1 MEDTGHSEELLC
13 VSHQRVQK
21 IMEIFTAPKESMCT
35 PRLNLEYKGL
45 CPFLSVWKDWFY
57 NILWTQNCKASYDEF
72 SKVCILHCS
81 TVSYFIDIIFSS
93 VWTV

>member
-21 IMEIFTAPKESMCT
+21 IMEIFTAPKESICT
-35 PRLNLEYKGL
+35 PRLNLGMDTSPYT
-45 CPFLSVWKDWFY
+45 LSVWKDWFY
-57 NILWTQNCKASYDEF
+57 YILWPWNCKASYDEF

-81 TVSYFIDIIFSS
+81 TVFYFIDIIFSS